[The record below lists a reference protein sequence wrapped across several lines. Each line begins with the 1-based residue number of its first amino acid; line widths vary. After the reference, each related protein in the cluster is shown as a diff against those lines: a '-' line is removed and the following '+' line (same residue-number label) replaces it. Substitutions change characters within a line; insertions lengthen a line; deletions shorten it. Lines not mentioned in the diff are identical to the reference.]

1 MSTQYTN
8 SLKAICNTTI
18 MIRYA
23 MSQVAEK
30 TWPPMARRRPNRTDV
45 GPASAKNNLPLGTCH
60 INHKKSIDKLPCDF
74 YITIYTS
81 NINQNWFNIKTTS
94 SLYQNSCQMARQP
107 YDTGQE
113 SSYLMYWYIK
123 YHGYEK
129 LLVYQINSDIIDQK
143 QNIRF
148 SPALTEQCV
157 HPYSN
162 LSLWLP
168 SYHSDTHID
177 LCHT

>member
-1 MSTQYTN
+1 MSTQCTN
-8 SLKAICNTTI
+8 SQKAICNTTI
-18 MIRYA
+18 MIRHE

-30 TWPPMARRRPNRTDV
+30 TWPPMARRPPNRTDV
-45 GPASAKNNLPLGTCH
+45 GPALAENNPPPGTCH
-60 INHKKSIDKLPCDF
+60 INHKKSIEKHPCDF

-81 NINQNWFNIKTTS
+81 IVNPNWFNIKTTS
-94 SLYQNSCQMARQP
+94 SLYQNSRQMAWQP

-113 SSYLMYWYIK
+113 SSYLMYWLIK
-123 YHGYEK
+123 CHGYEK
-129 LLVYQINSDIIDQK
+129 LLVYQLNSEIIARK
-143 QNIRF
+143 QNIRY
-148 SPALTEQCV
+148 SPALTEPCV
-157 HPYSN
+157 HPHSN